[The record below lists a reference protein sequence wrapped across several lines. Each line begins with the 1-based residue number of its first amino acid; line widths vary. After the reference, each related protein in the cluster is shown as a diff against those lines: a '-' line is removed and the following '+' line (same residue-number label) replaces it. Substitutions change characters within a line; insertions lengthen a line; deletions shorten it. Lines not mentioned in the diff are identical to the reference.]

1 MKRFEIV
8 SPDGIDALA
17 LSESETTSPGPGQVL
32 VKIKASCINYRDLMT
47 VKDPGPRGI
56 PYPRVPNSDGAGEV
70 VEVGAGVTRFTAG
83 DRVAGIFMQRWIGGP
98 ISADSMASALGG
110 ALDGVLSDYVA
121 LDQEGLVAVPDHLS
135 WEEASTLPCAAV
147 TAWHALVELGMC
159 AGETVL
165 LLGTGGVSI
174 FALQLAVMH
183 GARVIITSSSDEK
196 LARAKKMGAWQTINY
211 RDTPDWE
218 KAVMEITDGQ
228 GADRVVEVGGAG
240 TLQKSV
246 DAVKF
251 GGTVSLIGVL
261 TLGEI
266 NPVHVMRKSVRLQG
280 IYVGNRVMF
289 ERMNAA
295 ISAHQLRPVID
306 KTFEFEDA
314 RAAYHH
320 MEAAGHF
327 GKIVIKV
334 S

>member
-1 MKRFEIV
+1 MKRYEIV
-8 SPDGIDALA
+8 SPDGIDALV

-32 VKIKASCINYRDLMT
+32 INIKASCINYRDLMT

-70 VEVGAGVTRFTAG
+70 IEVGAGVTRFKAG

-98 ISADSMASALGG
+98 ISADAMASALGG
-110 ALDGVLSDYVA
+110 AIDGVLTDYVV
-121 LDQEGLVAVPDHLS
+121 LDQAGLVAVPDHMT

-174 FALQLAVMH
+174 FALQFAVMH

-218 KAVMEITDGQ
+218 KAVMEMTDGQ
-228 GADRVVEVGGAG
+228 GVDRVVEVGGAG
-240 TLQKSV
+240 TLQKSI

-295 ISAHQLRPVID
+295 ISVHQLRPVID
-306 KTFEFEDA
+306 RTFDFEDA

-327 GKIVIKV
+327 GKIVIRV